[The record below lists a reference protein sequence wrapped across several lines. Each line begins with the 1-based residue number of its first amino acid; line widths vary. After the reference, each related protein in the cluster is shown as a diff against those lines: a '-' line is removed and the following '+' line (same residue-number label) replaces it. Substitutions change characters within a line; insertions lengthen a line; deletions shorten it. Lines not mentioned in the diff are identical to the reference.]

1 MSLTPAPP
9 PPPRSQP
16 VLQGGLGPPG
26 SLQRE
31 WSEKAARAGAPGSP
45 AALHQPPD
53 RLQLPGGGGG
63 AALGG
68 SQADGEDALSSS
80 NPWC

>member
-9 PPPRSQP
+9 PPWSQP

-63 AALGG
+63 LPSGAPRLMGKM
-68 SQADGEDALSSS
+68 L
-80 NPWC
+80 